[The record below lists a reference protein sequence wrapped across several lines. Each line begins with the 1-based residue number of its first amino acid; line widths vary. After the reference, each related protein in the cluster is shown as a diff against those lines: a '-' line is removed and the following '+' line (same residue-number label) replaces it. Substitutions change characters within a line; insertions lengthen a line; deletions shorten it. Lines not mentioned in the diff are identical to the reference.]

1 MLCQIIEEIINYHG
15 YTIKRIARETG
26 LSVKTI
32 QLIKAGKNVKT
43 RSKTTHKL
51 FSLYFTLQYRKSLRH
66 DVLLSYFYLSPKN
79 NYYIEDVSKKS
90 YYNLSDII
98 NKNPIANLINLI

>member
-15 YTIKRIARETG
+15 YTIKRIAKETG

-32 QLIKAGKNVKT
+32 QLIKAGKIVKT

-51 FSLYFTLQYRKSLRH
+51 FSLYFALQYRKSLRN
-66 DVLLSYFYLSPKN
+66 DVFSGYFYLNPKN
-79 NYYIEDVSKKS
+79 NYYIEDLNKSS
-90 YYNLSDII
+90 YYSIR
-98 NKNPIANLINLI
+98 NKNLIANLINLI